1 MLNRSSYL
9 VVLFIL
15 LPVSL
20 FAQKKILG
28 IEKENFF
35 RLGFKAGANVNKIS
49 GKSYKEGYNF
59 NYQVGAFLQFNVTK
73 RFGIQPEISLVQGAS
88 QFSNDPND
96 IYDDIFLDGS
106 QKKAK
111 LSFIEVPVLLNVN
124 IGPTKRVKLQVGP
137 SYSVLIKQTVD
148 SLVQG
153 GTVYKNGDFGAIG
166 GLWIQLPLVNF
177 GARYKIGFSNLN
189 AIDDRQTWKSQAI
202 QLFIGITF

>member
-1 MLNRSSYL
+1 MCF
-9 VVLFIL
+9 VTVFVF
-15 LPVSL
+15 LPVLL
-20 FAQKKILG
+20 FAQKGLIS
-28 IEKENFF
+28 IDKERFF
-35 RLGFKAGANVNKIS
+35 RLGLKAGANINKIS
-49 GKSYKEGYNF
+49 GQSYKQGFNF
-59 NYQVGAFLQFNVTK
+59 NYQAGAFLQFNITS

-111 LSFIEVPVLLNVN
+111 LTFIEVPVLLNVN
-124 IGPTKRVKLQVGP
+124 IGPTRRVKLQVGP
-137 SYSVLIKQTVD
+137 SYSALIKQTVD

-189 AIDDRQTWKSQAI
+189 AIDDQQTWKSQAI
-202 QLFIGITF
+202 QVFVGITF

>member
-1 MLNRSSYL
+1 MLKRYICL
-9 VVLFIL
+9 AVLIAF
-15 LPVSL
+15 LPASL
-20 FAQKKILG
+20 IAQKKILQ

-35 RLGFKAGANVNKIS
+35 RIGFKAGANINKIS
-49 GKSYKEGYNF
+49 GKSYKEGFNF
-59 NYQVGAFLQFNVTK
+59 NYQAGAFMQFNITK
-73 RFGIQPEISLVQGAS
+73 RFGIQPEISLVQGGS

-111 LSFIEVPVLLNVN
+111 LTYIEVPVLLNVN

-137 SYSVLIKQTVD
+137 SYSALIKQTVD
-148 SLVQG
+148 SLLHG

-177 GARYKIGFSNLN
+177 GARYKIGFTNLN

-202 QLFIGITF
+202 QVFIGVTF